1 MKKSFVAMVERT
13 EKWDRT
19 KEAFEQEGFAEHAA
33 YMGELQESGM
43 IAMAGLLAE
52 SELILFVMIA
62 EDIEEVRAVFAG
74 DPMQQ
79 SGLARLIRLE
89 EAHFRIG
96 APEGTGAK

>member
-1 MKKSFVAMVERT
+1 MTKNFVAMVERT

-19 KEAFEQEGFAEHAA
+19 KDAFEQEGFAEHAA
-33 YMGELQESGM
+33 YMGELERSGM

-52 SELILFVMIA
+52 SELILFVMRA
-62 EDIEEVRAVFAG
+62 NDIEEVRKAFAA

-96 APEGTGAK
+96 APQRMGG